1 MAVEKERVD
10 VLAVQQGLFTSREQ
24 AKRAIMAGE
33 ILGENEERMDK
44 AGEKIPV
51 TVDLHLKGA
60 PMPYVSRGGFKLE
73 KAINVFDLDF
83 QNKIVLDIGSS
94 TGGFTDVAL
103 QNGAQKVYA
112 LDVGTN
118 QLVWKLRSDERV
130 VVMENTNFRYAK
142 LDDFT
147 AGRPEVATI
156 DVSFISLNLI
166 LPPLS
171 EILTPNGHVATLI
184 KPQFEAGRQA
194 VGKHGIVKDA
204 QTHLAVIDQV
214 ATYAAEN
221 GFSLIGL
228 DFSPI
233 KGGAGNIEFLADL
246 VLDGGKSTMDESAR
260 EAVVASAHEQLNARR
275 EEDRDASK

>member
-1 MAVEKERVD
+1 MVVEKERVD

-33 ILGENEERMDK
+33 ILGENEQRMDK

-73 KAINVFDLDF
+73 KAIEVFNLDF
-83 QNKIVLDIGSS
+83 TDKIVLDIGSS

-103 QNGAQKVYA
+103 QNGAKKVYA

-130 VVMENTNFRYAK
+130 VVMENTNFRYAT
-142 LDDFT
+142 LPDFT
-147 AGRPEVATI
+147 EGQPEIATI

-171 EILTPNGHVATLI
+171 KILKAGGSVATLI
-184 KPQFEAGRQA
+184 KPQFEAGREA

-204 QTHLAVIDQV
+204 QTHLNVINQV
-214 ATYAAEN
+214 AAYAQEN
-221 GFSLIGL
+221 GFSLTGL
-228 DFSPI
+228 DYSPI
-233 KGGAGNIEFLADL
+233 KGGSGNIEFLAHL
-246 VLDGGKSTMDESAR
+246 VLDGGASTMDAQNR
-260 EAVVASAHEQLNARR
+260 QAVVDRAHEQLNAHR
-275 EEDRDASK
+275 EG